1 MIWKRIGQVLVGDNN
16 IKTTKHMKGFKLIM
30 VLIGIVFFGIENT
43 YGQEKQLEPVEI
55 DKSKLKNI
63 TLEKLPEKVKESV
76 ATLAGYQIKQA
87 FYTEEK
93 NNAKLY
99 KVQIARGPIV
109 YHLIVD
115 EKGKILETQE

>member
-1 MIWKRIGQVLVGDNN
+1 MKGLKLVIVLV
-16 IKTTKHMKGFKLIM
+16 
-30 VLIGIVFFGIENT
+30 GIVFFGVENT
-43 YGQEKQLEPVEI
+43 YGQVKKIAPVEL
-55 DKSKLKNI
+55 DNNKLKNI

-87 FYTEEK
+87 FYSEEK
-93 NNAKLY
+93 GKTKLY

-115 EKGKILETQE
+115 SKGRILETQE